1 MLTSSFWEKA
11 LVKVCLGFI
20 SEFFTNW
27 SDGGPTNASVRL
39 LLSSLQ
45 MSQRPVF
52 FLQVCKWFFRNLMLM
67 HSGRRQLGSEHPG
80 GWMSLAKSLPCWL
93 LIIVSWLSCC
103 SGVSDVNIY
112 KYPKKKSVQEK
123 STVFRTFAK
132 TSGGSRSKPRSF
144 TSRWPM
150 TCKERQKLPKKVG
163 SLRALFTRRQGWA
176 SSVECLK
183 RMLQGK

>member
-20 SEFFTNW
+20 PEFFTNW

-80 GWMSLAKSLPCWL
+80 GWMSPTKSLPCWL

-112 KYPKKKSVQEK
+112 KYPKKKAYKKNQ
-123 STVFRTFAK
+123 RC
-132 TSGGSRSKPRSF
+132 SGLLLKLVVDQGPNPAPSPPGD
-144 TSRWPM
+144 RW
-150 TCKERQKLPKKVG
+150 LVKKG
-163 SLRALFTRRQGWA
+163 KCCRR
-176 SSVECLK
+176 K
-183 RMLQGK
+183 